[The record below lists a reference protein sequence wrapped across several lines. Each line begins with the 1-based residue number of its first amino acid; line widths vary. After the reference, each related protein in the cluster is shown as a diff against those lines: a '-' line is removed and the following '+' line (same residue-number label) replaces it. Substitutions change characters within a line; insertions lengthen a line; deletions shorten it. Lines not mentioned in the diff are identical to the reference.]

1 MLSYRGSETIRDLTT
16 VGYFVNYIIALNGF
30 FYYYLCVCV
39 VLFHQDIMQRGN
51 SNFIYLFYA
60 ECVCEFVFLWYWR
73 CSLSYGER
81 IWKFNLRSNESLSE
95 RYVQFCLF
103 LSR

>member
-39 VLFHQDIMQRGN
+39 SFCSIKILCNEETATLYIFSMLNACVNLCSSGIGGVHFPTAKEFGSLTCDRTSPYQKGMY
-51 SNFIYLFYA
+51 NF
-60 ECVCEFVFLWYWR
+60 VCF
-73 CSLSYGER
+73 
-81 IWKFNLRSNESLSE
+81 
-95 RYVQFCLF
+95 
-103 LSR
+103 